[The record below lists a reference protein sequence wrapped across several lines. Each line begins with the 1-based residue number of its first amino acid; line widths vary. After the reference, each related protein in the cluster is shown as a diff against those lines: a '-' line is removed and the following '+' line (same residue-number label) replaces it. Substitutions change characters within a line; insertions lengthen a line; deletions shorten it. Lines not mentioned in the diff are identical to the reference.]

1 MKKQLR
7 SQPAI
12 VIEWNSDTG
21 ASQNGIDGLPE
32 SDLLE
37 FARALGRMAAR
48 RDLAAAR
55 ENLARSAITSDP
67 TVDTIPAKALN

>member
-1 MKKQLR
+1 MKKQQR

-21 ASQNGIDGLPE
+21 AAQNGIDGISE
-32 SDLLE
+32 SVLLQL
-37 FARALGRMAAR
+37 ARALGRMAAR

-55 ENLARSAITSDP
+55 ENRARSATTSDP
-67 TVDTIPAKALN
+67 TTDIVSTKALT